1 MYPKLRSICGRS
13 AADLPPTNNVLR
25 RRKPQRMAERFVHR
39 HLPYLL
45 ARASHALWRGFEP
58 QLRAAGLNSLEWRV
72 LATLSDS
79 EPLPVGRLA
88 NEVLAQ
94 QPTVTKTLDRLVA
107 QGWVERRA
115 DAADARRARVALT
128 PAGLRHV
135 APLLRA
141 ATAHEAQR
149 LQELD
154 APERERLRDWLRE
167 LVQHFDAQA
176 DGADD
181 AVLRRRPD

>member
-1 MYPKLRSICGRS
+1 MT
-13 AADLPPTNNVLR
+13 A
-25 RRKPQRMAERFVHR
+25 RFVHR

-79 EPLPVGRLA
+79 DPLPVGQLA
-88 NEVLAQ
+88 REVLAQ

-115 DAADARRARVALT
+115 DATDARRAPVALT
-128 PAGLRHV
+128 LAGQQHV
-135 APLLRA
+135 APLLVA
-141 ATAHEAQR
+141 ARQHEAQR
-149 LQELD
+149 LHDLGAADMDRMRAALQ
-154 APERERLRDWLRE
+154 A
-167 LVQHFDAQA
+167 LVAHFDES
-176 DGADD
+176 DGNTTP
-181 AVLRRRPD
+181 R

>member
-1 MYPKLRSICGRS
+1 
-13 AADLPPTNNVLR
+13 
-25 RRKPQRMAERFVHR
+25 MAMPERFVHH

-79 EPLPVGRLA
+79 PPLPVGRLA
-88 NEVLAQ
+88 QEVLAK

-115 DAADARRARVALT
+115 DATDARRAQVALT
-128 PAGLRHV
+128 AAGRRHI
-135 APLLRA
+135 APLLTEA
-141 ATAHEAQR
+141 SAHEARR
-149 LQELD
+149 LHELGAAD
-154 APERERLRDWLRE
+154 VDRMRAALQA
-167 LVQHFDAQA
+167 LVAHFDDSQA
-176 DGADD
+176 RGGG
-181 AVLRRRPD
+181 